1 MGAVDFYIRL
11 ICAGG
16 IAFEWSLPPF
26 SYAEDKKAHERTTL
40 STLSLLGA
48 ERARATAREALAQ
61 KGLGIVQKKNM
72 PKMDRETASSIRTLK
87 NFA

>member
-1 MGAVDFYIRL
+1 MNGPF
-11 ICAGG
+11 
-16 IAFEWSLPPF
+16 LPSPTQKT
-26 SYAEDKKAHERTTL
+26 KKAHERTL

-48 ERARATAREALAQ
+48 VRARATAREALAQ